1 MDRLRYPKGGAVPD
15 RRRSHRFLVKEGVF
29 VQLVSD
35 CGKIGQVIDISLRGL
50 SFRYVQDD
58 QCISERGKLRI
69 IISDSGLFLSDIPI
83 NTVSDIEIEGG
94 FSISPLK
101 LHRAGLKFT
110 ELSTE
115 QKDQIS
121 RFIIE
126 HTIGK
131 QSEPG
136 RL

>member
-1 MDRLRYPKGGAVPD
+1 MDRSRDPKGGAVLD
-15 RRRSHRFLVKEGVF
+15 RRQATRFAVIEGVF
-29 VQLVSD
+29 AQLVSD
-35 CGKIGQVIDISLRGL
+35 CGKIGQVTDISIKGL

-69 IISDSGLFLSDIPI
+69 IISNTGLFLSDMSI

-110 ELSTE
+110 GLTVE
-115 QKDQIS
+115 QKEQID
-121 RFIIE
+121 RFIRE
-126 HTIGK
+126 NTIGE
-131 QSEPG
+131 QS
-136 RL
+136 